1 MDNLYREAIL
11 DHYKNPRNFGQLIKP
26 DYTCSLYNSA
36 CGDRINIDIRI
47 RNPASPADR
56 QESGIKRID
65 EIRFTGEGCAIS
77 IASAS
82 MLTEKV
88 IGKTFTQ
95 VEKINTSDII
105 NMLGIHPSPTRLKC
119 ALLPLEVLHKVLS
132 LAKIKS
138 DGL

>member
-26 DYTCSLYNSA
+26 DYTYSLYNSA
-36 CGDRINIDIRI
+36 CGDEIEMDIRTNNKEQI
-47 RNPASPADR
+47 TKNKI
-56 QESGIKRID
+56 IK
-65 EIRFTGEGCAIS
+65 EIKFRGQGCAIS